1 MSANPLQACLDVLI
15 SPDTAFDGL
24 HSKKGWW
31 LAPFLLINAS
41 FVAMF
46 LYYFANVDFPWL
58 KEIMLDQIAAG
69 EEMTAEDLEVI
80 SGSLQQSSM
89 TVWSIV
95 GSIFFVL
102 FLNSVLAIYLNI
114 ATKFSGKNEFGF
126 VDWFGLGWW
135 ISMPHVVAVSLS
147 MLMVMFSTSGMISL
161 ENLSVTTFNSLIFGV
176 DATSS
181 WFNFLNGID
190 LLMFWSIALIAM
202 GLKSWLG
209 MDTKKAGIIALAPYG
224 FLYGVW
230 ALFILLG

>member
-1 MSANPLQACLDVLI
+1 MSTNPLQACLDVLI

-102 FLNSVLAIYLNI
+102 FLNTVLAIYLNI

-161 ENLSVTTFNSLIFGV
+161 ENLSVTTFNSLILWMMVCGV
-176 DATSS
+176 CGMRVFCDGMKWGCVT
-181 WFNFLNGID
+181 FFFL
-190 LLMFWSIALIAM
+190 
-202 GLKSWLG
+202 KCV
-209 MDTKKAGIIALAPYG
+209 
-224 FLYGVW
+224 FLRWCVW
-230 ALFILLG
+230 CFFFVGRIPR